1 MTSATA
7 IADSYARLLG
17 LLADGGADYRLL
29 RHAPEGRTERASLIR
44 GHRLEQAAKCLV
56 IRVALGRKQRRYV
69 IAVVPGHCR
78 VDLEAV
84 RAEYGGTNASFAVR
98 QVAEELTGCVSGSIM
113 PVSFDPSVEVVV
125 DPALLEH
132 EEIWFNAGRLDESV
146 ALRTS
151 SYLALVRPRAARI
164 SEASALVPPDGA
176 GLPALRLTV
185 T

>member
-7 IADSYARLLG
+7 IADSHAHARLLC

-29 RHAPEGRTERASLIR
+29 RHAPEGRTELASLIR
-44 GHRLEQAAKCLV
+44 GHSLEQAAKCLV

-69 IAVVPGHCR
+69 IAVVPGHRR

-98 QVAEELTGCVSGSIM
+98 EVAEELTGCVSGSIM

-146 ALRTS
+146 ALSTA
-151 SYLALVRPRAARI
+151 SYLAVVRPRAARI
-164 SEASALVPPDGA
+164 SAEPEPAPELVSASRTSG
-176 GLPALRLTV
+176 
-185 T
+185 

>member
-7 IADSYARLLG
+7 IADSYARLLD
-17 LLADGGADYRLL
+17 LLAGGGADYRLL
-29 RHAPEGRTERASLIR
+29 RHAPEGRTELASLIR
-44 GHRLEQAAKCLV
+44 GHSLEQAAKCLV

-98 QVAEELTGCVSGSIM
+98 EVAEELTGCVSGSIM
-113 PVSFDPSVEVVV
+113 PVSFDPAVEVVV

-132 EEIWFNAGRLDESV
+132 EEIWFNAGRLDVSV
-146 ALRTS
+146 ALRTAG
-151 SYLALVRPRAARI
+151 YLALARPRVAPVSA
-164 SEASALVPPDGA
+164 EPALVPPR
-176 GLPALRLTV
+176 LPAAAVRG
-185 T
+185 